1 MGARPLTLDPTRTE
15 VLRIYTV
22 QLDKPE
28 LTDDDGQPV
37 TYDVD
42 VALRYDQ
49 AKAEQLNPTGYLA
62 REEAARRACRIERRD
77 FGDTHMVFADPDNV
91 RLKRQSI
98 VPARASR

>member
-15 VLRIYTV
+15 ILRVYTV

-28 LTDDDGQPV
+28 LTGDDGQPL

-42 VALRYDQ
+42 VALRYDP
-49 AKAEQLNPTGYLA
+49 AKADDLDANSYLA

-77 FGDTHMVFADPDNV
+77 YGDTHMVFADPANV
-91 RLKRQSI
+91 RLKRQSL